1 MFVFWI
7 FVFISGLFGWLVYG
21 SKKLIADVEK
31 DYELLKEVK
40 TYDISDK
47 QYWICFDTIAGGL
60 FIFMGLW
67 VVWMWLSNFPR
78 TNNAETMLAV
88 GFIAS
93 MLFGIA
99 ALLIYPNYHYRV
111 LTKKRP
117 VTFDPIHKMMGVGE
131 ADGERVFSVNE
142 IEKIIIHATDSRL
155 DIRYL
160 EMKLKN
166 GETLLFDPRF
176 WMGMATEKFFEGV
189 PSERVSRWIPW
200 FRHSDVI

>member
-7 FVFISGLFGWLVYG
+7 FVFIFGLFGWLVYG
-21 SKKLIADVEK
+21 SKKLIEGVEK
-31 DYELLKEVK
+31 DYELVGQVK

-60 FIFMGLW
+60 FICLGFVFIVMFLTH
-67 VVWMWLSNFPR
+67 LPR
-78 TNNAETMLAV
+78 NNSTEIMIVA
-88 GFIAS
+88 GFVPL
-93 MLFGIA
+93 MLFGVA
-99 ALLIYPNYHYRV
+99 VLLIYPNYHYRV
-111 LTKKRP
+111 LTKNRP

-155 DIRYL
+155 ALSYL

-166 GETLLFDPRF
+166 GETLLLDPRF

-189 PSERVSRWIPW
+189 PQERVKSWIPW
-200 FRHSDVI
+200 FYQKSE

>member
-7 FVFISGLFGWLVYG
+7 FVFIFGLFGWLVYG

-31 DYELLKEVK
+31 DYELLQEVK

-47 QYWICFDTIAGGL
+47 QYWICFDTIMGGF
-60 FIFMGLW
+60 FICLGL
-67 VVWMWLSNFPR
+67 VFTVMFLTHLPR
-78 TNNAETMLAV
+78 NNSTEIMIAA
-88 GFIAS
+88 GFIPL

-111 LTKKRP
+111 LTKNRP

-131 ADGERVFSVNE
+131 VDGERVFSVNE

-155 DIRYL
+155 TLSYL
-160 EMKLKN
+160 EVKLKN
-166 GETLLFDPRF
+166 GETLLLDPRF

-189 PSERVSRWIPW
+189 PQERVKSWIPW
-200 FRHSDVI
+200 F